1 MSKFNIFY
9 LPLVQNFLDKFL
21 ILYIIWKGL
30 MVGGG
35 GVHQFYISS
44 DTTTKLIECL
54 CNPDGREQKN
64 NLSLFTQL
72 SNILNY
78 FTK

>member
-1 MSKFNIFY
+1 
-9 LPLVQNFLDKFL
+9 
-21 ILYIIWKGL
+21 

-54 CNPDGREQKN
+54 CNPDGREQKTICRYSHN
-64 NLSLFTQL
+64 FP
-72 SNILNY
+72 I
-78 FTK
+78 F